1 MFRKKEDR
9 EERKR
14 RREGGG
20 KEGGIRKEDNF
31 EELRVNFMLSMYVLE
46 WVKGDDV
53 FYYSSFNYKN

>member
-1 MFRKKEDR
+1 MSRKKEDR

-31 EELRVNFMLSMYVLE
+31 EELRVNSMLSMYVLE
-46 WVKGDDV
+46 
-53 FYYSSFNYKN
+53 